1 MPHFMLD
8 ARLTHLT
15 GPRAL
20 FKRFILCALAALL
33 VTTPGCV
40 TKGSYQDLESTL
52 DAKAKE
58 AARLAA
64 EKNELMT
71 ELEIVRAERDVI
83 GRGLS
88 EAEEKVN
95 SLESTYGSLVNELRS
110 EVESGQIRVRQVS
123 DGIQVDLAQEI
134 LFPSGGWEL
143 DQSGRAV
150 IERVASRIRDQG
162 AGILVEGHTDNV
174 QLSAGL
180 KRRFPSNWELA
191 GARAAS
197 VVRIL
202 ADAGVSPERLRAI
215 SRGPFVPIGDNETAE
230 GRRMNRRIQILL
242 KPVVN

>member
-1 MPHFMLD
+1 MPRSKKTLL
-8 ARLTHLT
+8 RT
-15 GPRAL
+15 
-20 FKRFILCALAALL
+20 LAVLL
-33 VTTPGCV
+33 ATTFVTAGCV
-40 TKGSYQDLESTL
+40 TKGTYQELESTL
-52 DAKAKE
+52 DAQAKE

-71 ELEIVRAERDVI
+71 ELESVRAERDMI
-83 GRGLS
+83 GQGLS
-88 EAEEKVN
+88 EAEQKVAEAQRKVN
-95 SLESTYGSLVNELRS
+95 SLESTYGSLVNELRN
-110 EVESGQIRVRQVS
+110 EVESGQIKVRQVAE
-123 DGIQVDLAQEI
+123 GIQVDLAQEI

-143 DQSGRAV
+143 DKAGREV

-202 ADAGVSPERLRAI
+202 ADAGVAPDRLRAI

-242 KPVVN
+242 RPVVN

>member
-1 MPHFMLD
+1 MPKSKKLML
-8 ARLTHLT
+8 R
-15 GPRAL
+15 
-20 FKRFILCALAALL
+20 ALAALL
-33 VTTPGCV
+33 LTTLVSTGCV
-40 TKGSYQDLESTL
+40 TKGTYQDLESTL

-64 EKNELMT
+64 EKNDLKT
-71 ELEIVRAERDVI
+71 ELQAVRAERDAI
-83 GRGLS
+83 DRGLS
-88 EAEEKVN
+88 EANEKVN

-110 EVESGQIRVRQVS
+110 EVESGQIKVRQVAE
-123 DGIQVDLAQEI
+123 GIQVDLSQEI
-134 LFPSGGWEL
+134 LFPSGGWEI
-143 DQSGRAV
+143 DQAGRAV
-150 IERVASRIRDQG
+150 IERVAARIRDEG

-202 ADAGVSPERLRAI
+202 SDAGVAPERLRAI
-215 SRGPFVPIGDNETAE
+215 SRGPFAPIGDNETAE

-242 KPVVN
+242 RPVVN